1 MIFIPLRRGE
11 QGAAGRERIY
21 MTAVSESRNWKENP
35 LLYIFFSSSSQ
46 KHLGQQSFL
55 TSFNAHRGLKDNF
68 MREKT

>member
-1 MIFIPLRRGE
+1 MIFILLRRGE

-46 KHLGQQSFL
+46 KNLGL
-55 TSFNAHRGLKDNF
+55 
-68 MREKT
+68 